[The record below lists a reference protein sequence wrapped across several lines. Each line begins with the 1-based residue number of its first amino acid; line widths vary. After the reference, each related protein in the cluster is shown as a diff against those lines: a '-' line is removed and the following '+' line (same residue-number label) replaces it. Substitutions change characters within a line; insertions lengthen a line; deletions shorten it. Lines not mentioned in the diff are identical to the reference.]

1 MVLTHI
7 MFIYTYK
14 YFMLSNSLHLD
25 KKIHKEIELLV
36 YVTGKRISDMENIPE
51 ENIQKEIQ
59 NG

>member
-1 MVLTHI
+1 
-7 MFIYTYK
+7 
-14 YFMLSNSLHLD
+14 MLSNSLHLD

>member
-1 MVLTHI
+1 

-14 YFMLSNSLHLD
+14 YFMLSNALHLD
-25 KKIHKEIELLV
+25 KKIHKEIGLLI
-36 YVTGKRISDMENIPE
+36 YVTGKRISDMEDRPE

>member
-14 YFMLSNSLHLD
+14 YFMLSNALHLD
-25 KKIHKEIELLV
+25 KKIHKEIGLLI
-36 YVTGKRISDMENIPE
+36 YVTGKRISDMEDRPE